1 MLAAVLAASIALAGS
16 LAPPVSAMIGG
27 GSEGDERQEDSDN
40 LRSAQVVEVVASAHA
55 FLLDHQNADGSF
67 SVVRGRSSKNATVAV
82 TGLTALSLMA
92 AGHLPA
98 HEAMDRTRHG
108 SAVKRAV
115 DWLVDHCQDSG
126 ERSGYFYTGND
137 TVSRMHG
144 QGYALLAL
152 TQAAG
157 MYGDDE
163 VQRAR
168 LHAAVQRGVD
178 LVERTQGIHGGW
190 WYNPERG
197 TNHEGSITVCM
208 IQALRAAKDAGF
220 VVDGG
225 VIGKAMKYMAKSQDQ
240 VSGKFRY
247 AMNDKRTTWAL
258 TAAALATLNALGD
271 YGSEELQLGFDALQR
286 DDPYTGLGGGESFQW
301 YGSFYAAQT
310 YWAHRDQ
317 RVFREWWASF
327 VAYCADDQWADG
339 SFHHGD
345 FGQVYATAMVSL
357 TLQVPFGYLPLFQ
370 R

>member
-1 MLAAVLAASIALAGS
+1 MRPVAWLVVVVLLTGASRTSADDRSEQADS
-16 LAPPVSAMIGG
+16 LHTAEITTMVT
-27 GSEGDERQEDSDN
+27 
-40 LRSAQVVEVVASAHA
+40 SAHD
-55 FLLDHQNADGSF
+55 FLLKNQNKDGSF
-67 SVVRGRSSKNATVAV
+67 SVVRGRSSKNAPVAV
-82 TGLTALSLMA
+82 TGLAALSLMA

-98 HEAMDRTRHG
+98 HEVMDRGRHG
-108 SAVKRAV
+108 TAVKRAV

-126 ERSGYFYTGND
+126 ETSGYFYTGND
-137 TVSRMHG
+137 SVSRMHG

-168 LHAAVQRGVD
+168 LHAAIQRGVD

-190 WYNPERG
+190 WYNPERSA
-197 TNHEGSITVCM
+197 NHEGSITVCM

-220 VVDGG
+220 TVDSG
-225 VIGKAMKYMAKSQDQ
+225 VIDKALKYMEKSQDK
-240 VSGKFRY
+240 STGKFRY
-247 AMNDKRTTWAL
+247 ALNDDRTTWAL

-271 YGSEELQLGFDALQR
+271 YGSDKLDLGFDALQR
-286 DDPYTGLGGGESFQW
+286 SDPYRGMGGGEAFQW
-301 YGSFYAAQT
+301 YGSFYAAQC
-310 YWAHRDQ
+310 YWAYRDRRLFQ
-317 RVFREWWASF
+317 QWWPSF
-327 VAYCADDQWADG
+327 VEYCADDQWSDG

-345 FGQVYATAMVSL
+345 YGQVYATAMVSL